1 MKNLIITITLSLL
14 AVLFFYMDEASR
26 ANKKVMYVLSHDNG
40 KESLLFDD
48 FSEALPPV
56 FDDVFTMQDGLM
68 RAMKNGYSVI
78 VTEKGK
84 ILPGEYLRIKEF
96 KEDLSSVK
104 SKDNKCG
111 FINRSGKVIIPFEY
125 EDAGNFS
132 EGFAPVK
139 KDGKWGY
146 ISRTGEVEI
155 PFEFDEAS
163 DFSEEYAVVSKNGK
177 AGFIDKNGVSP
188 TGFVFHSAKPFRFGV
203 AVAKKGDE
211 NHLINKKWETI
222 YVSKSSISPFPVG
235 ENVLSLRAIVL
246 PPLVNNDKVIL
257 RESDA
262 DRVYPEFKNSLLVFE
277 KNRKFGAIDTDGNI
291 VAPAKF
297 DRVSILNNGYLLV
310 REGSKKGLM
319 NKSGEYVLKIKPEYY
334 DIRVLDSGKIIAL
347 EGDTLKIISADLKK
361 EVVVSDINMI
371 LGVRDGKIIVQ
382 KAGIKVVLDENGA
395 ISVEAPV
402 GKDPVGKD
410 PVEEENDNSSKIS
423 VYGRTCGF
431 VDGLA
436 RVEQSGNILYINKSG
451 NIVLRGK
458 WLRRVDWRDVYAC
471 GRRGDFGWW

>member
-1 MKNLIITITLSLL
+1 MRNLIILITLSLL
-14 AVLFFYMDEASR
+14 ALLCVYMDEASR

-48 FSEALPPV
+48 FSEALPPI
-56 FDDVFTMQDGLM
+56 FDKVFTMQDGLM
-68 RAMKNGYSVI
+68 RALKNGYSVI
-78 VTEKGK
+78 VSDKGK

-104 SKDNKCG
+104 SKDSKCG
-111 FINRSGKVIIPFEY
+111 FIDRSGKVVIPFEY

-139 KDGKWGY
+139 KEGKWGY
-146 ISRTGEVEI
+146 ISRSGEVKI

-163 DFSEEYAVVSKNGK
+163 DFSEEYAVVSQNGH

-188 TGFVFHSAKPFRFGV
+188 TGFVFDSVEPFQFGV

-211 NHLINKKWETI
+211 NHVINKKWETI
-222 YVSKSSISPFPVG
+222 YVSKSYLSPFPIG
-235 ENVLSLRAIVL
+235 ENVLSLRVSNL
-246 PPLVNNDKVIL
+246 PPLVTNGEIIL

-262 DRVYPEFKNSLLVFE
+262 DRVYPKFENSLLVFE
-277 KNRKFGAIDTDGNI
+277 KNRKFGAVNTNGNI
-291 VAPAKF
+291 VAPANF
-297 DRVSILNNGYLLV
+297 DSVIILKHGYLLV

-319 NKSGEYVLKIKPEYY
+319 NKIGEYVLEIKPEYY
-334 DIRVLDSGKIIAL
+334 DIRVLDSGKIVAL
-347 EGDTLKIISADLKK
+347 EGDTLKIISDDLKK

-371 LGVRDGKIIVQ
+371 LRVRDGKIIVQ
-382 KAGIKVVLDENGA
+382 KAGEKVVLDEDGGVSA
-395 ISVEAPV
+395 EAPV
-402 GKDPVGKD
+402 SED
-410 PVEEENDNSSKIS
+410 PVEKKKNSPSRNS

-436 RVEQSGNILYINKSG
+436 RVEQSGNILYIDKSG

-458 WLRRVDWRDVYAC
+458 WLRRVDWKDIYAC
-471 GRRGDFGWW
+471 GRRGDFGFW

>member
-1 MKNLIITITLSLL
+1 MKNLIILITLSLL

-56 FDDVFTMQDGLM
+56 FDEVFTMQDGLM
-68 RAMKNGYSVI
+68 RALKNGYSVI

-84 ILPGEYLRIKEF
+84 ILPGEYLRINEF

-104 SKDNKCG
+104 SKDKKWG
-111 FINRSGKVIIPFEY
+111 FIDRSGKIVITFEY

-132 EGFAPVK
+132 EGLAPVK
-139 KDGKWGY
+139 KEGKWGY
-146 ISRTGEVEI
+146 ISRTGEVKI

-163 DFSEEYAVVSKNGK
+163 DFSEEYAVVSKNGE

-188 TGFVFHSAKPFRFGV
+188 TGFVFDSAKPFRFGV
-203 AVAKKGDE
+203 AVVKNGDE
-211 NHLINKKWETI
+211 NHLINKKWKTI

-235 ENVLSLRAIVL
+235 ENVLSLRAFVL

-262 DRVYPEFKNSLLVFE
+262 DRVYPKFENSLLVFE
-277 KNRKFGAIDTDGNI
+277 KNRKFGAVNTNGNI
-291 VAPAKF
+291 VAPANF
-297 DRVSILNNGYLLV
+297 DSVIILNNGYLLV

-319 NKSGEYVLKIKPEYY
+319 NKSGEYVLEIKPEYY

-382 KAGIKVVLDENGA
+382 KAGKKVVLDENGA

-402 GKDPVGKD
+402 GKDPVKEEKD
-410 PVEEENDNSSKIS
+410 NPSKIS

-436 RVEQSGNILYINKSG
+436 RVEQSGNILYIDKMV
-451 NIVLRGK
+451 NIKNTVCR
-458 WLRRVDWRDVYAC
+458 
-471 GRRGDFGWW
+471 FS

>member
-84 ILPGEYLRIKEF
+84 ILPGEYLHINEF
-96 KEDLSSVK
+96 KEELSSVK

-111 FINRSGKVIIPFEY
+111 FIDRSGKVVIPLEY

-139 KDGKWGY
+139 KEGKWGY
-146 ISRTGEVEI
+146 ISKSGEVKI

-163 DFSEEYAVVSKNGK
+163 DFSEEYAVVSQNRK

-188 TGFVFHSAKPFRFGV
+188 TGFVFDSGEPFRYGV
-203 AVAKKGDE
+203 AVVKNGDE
-211 NHLINKKWETI
+211 NHVINKKWETI
-222 YVSKSSISPFPVG
+222 YVSKSHVFPFHIG
-235 ENVLSLRAIVL
+235 ENVISLKFFSF
-246 PPLVNNDKVIL
+246 PPLVKNGEIIL

-262 DRVYPEFKNSLLVFE
+262 DKVFTPVSGSLILFK
-277 KNRKFGAIDTDGNI
+277 KNDKYGAIDTNGNI
-291 VAPAKF
+291 VVPANF
-297 DRVSILNNGYLLV
+297 DNLDEVTKDKN
-310 REGSKKGLM
+310 
-319 NKSGEYVLKIKPEYY
+319 YVKIKETRDKKTLSNKDVSVYNEN
-334 DIRVLDSGKIIAL
+334 GKYGLTDQEAIK
-347 EGDTLKIISADLKK
+347 KIESADFYN
-361 EVVVSDINMI
+361 V
-371 LGVRDGKIIVQ
+371 
-382 KAGIKVVLDENGA
+382 
-395 ISVEAPV
+395 
-402 GKDPVGKD
+402 
-410 PVEEENDNSSKIS
+410 
-423 VYGRTCGF
+423 CGF
-431 VDGLA
+431 VDGFA
-436 RVEQSGNILYINKSG
+436 HVEKNGHSFLIDKTGTP
-451 NIVLRGK
+451 VLNGK
-458 WLRRVDWRDVYAC
+458 HLRRVDWKDIYAC

>member
-1 MKNLIITITLSLL
+1 MKNLIILIFLLLL
-14 AVLFFYMDEASR
+14 AVLCVYMDEASN
-26 ANKKVMYVLSHDNG
+26 ANKKVLYVLSHDNG

-56 FDDVFTMQDGLM
+56 FDEVFTMQDGLM
-68 RAMKNGYSVI
+68 RAMKNGFSVI

-84 ILPGEYLRIKEF
+84 ILPGEYLHINEF

-111 FINRSGKVIIPFEY
+111 FIDRSGKVVIPLEY

-132 EGFAPVK
+132 EGLAPVK

-146 ISRTGEVEI
+146 ISKSGEVKI

-163 DFSEEYAVVSKNGK
+163 DFSEEYAVVSQNRK

-188 TGFVFHSAKPFRFGV
+188 TGFVFDSGEPFRYGV
-203 AVAKKGDE
+203 AVVKNGDE
-211 NHLINKKWETI
+211 NHVINKKWETI

-235 ENVLSLRAIVL
+235 ENVLSLRAFVL

-277 KNRKFGAIDTDGNI
+277 KNREFGAIDTDGNI

-297 DRVSILNNGYLLV
+297 DWVSILKNEYLLV
-310 REGSKKGLM
+310 RKGSKKGLM
-319 NKSGEYVLKIKPEYY
+319 NKSGEYILEIKPEYY
-334 DIRVLDSGKIIAL
+334 DIRVLDSGKIVAL
-347 EGDTLKIISADLKK
+347 EGDTLKIISDDLKT
-361 EVVVSDINMI
+361 ETVVSDINMI
-371 LGVRDGKIIVQ
+371 LEVRDGKIIVQ
-382 KAGIKVVLDENGA
+382 KAGKKVVLDENGA

-402 GKDPVGKD
+402 GKDPV
-410 PVEEENDNSSKIS
+410 EEEKDNPSKIS

-436 RVEQSGNILYINKSG
+436 RVEQSGNILYIDKSG

-458 WLRRVDWRDVYAC
+458 WLRRVDWKDVYAC
-471 GRRGDFGWW
+471 GRRGDFGYW

>member
-1 MKNLIITITLSLL
+1 MKNLIILITLSLL
-14 AVLFFYMDEASR
+14 ALLCVYMDEASR
-26 ANKKVMYVLSHDNG
+26 ANKKVLYVLSHDNG
-40 KESLLFDD
+40 KKSLLFDD
-48 FSEALPPV
+48 FSEALPPI
-56 FDDVFTMQDGLM
+56 FDKVFTMQDGLM

-78 VTEKGK
+78 VSEKGK
-84 ILPGEYLRIKEF
+84 ILPGEYQHINEF

-104 SKDNKCG
+104 SKDNKWG
-111 FINRSGKVIIPFEY
+111 FIDRSGKVVILLEY

-139 KDGKWGY
+139 KEGKWGY
-146 ISRTGEVEI
+146 ISRSGEMKI

-163 DFSEEYAVVSKNGK
+163 NFSEEYAVVSKNGE

-188 TGFVFHSAKPFRFGV
+188 TGFVFDSAKPFRYGV
-203 AVAKKGDE
+203 AVVKKGDE
-211 NHLINKKWETI
+211 NHVINKKWETI
-222 YVSKSSISPFPVG
+222 YVSKSLT
-235 ENVLSLRAIVL
+235 VLSPIGDNVYADGLIF
-246 PPLVNNDKVIL
+246 PPLVKNDRVIM
-257 RESDA
+257 SKDDA
-262 DRVYPEFKNSLLVFE
+262 DRVYPEFENSLLVFE
-277 KNRKFGAIDTDGNI
+277 KNRKFGAIDSDGNI

-319 NKSGEYVLKIKPEYY
+319 NKSGEYVLEIKPKYY
-334 DIRVLDSGKIIAL
+334 DIRVLDSGKIVAL
-347 EGDTLKIISADLKK
+347 EGDALKIISADLKT
-361 EVVVSDINMI
+361 EAIVSDINMI

-382 KAGIKVVLDENGA
+382 KAGKKVVLDENGA

-402 GKDPVGKD
+402 GKDPV
-410 PVEEENDNSSKIS
+410 EEENDNPSKIS

-436 RVEQSGNILYINKSG
+436 RVEQSGNILYIDKSG

-458 WLRRVDWRDVYAC
+458 WLRRVDWKDVYAC
-471 GRRGDFGWW
+471 GRRGDFGYW

>member
-1 MKNLIITITLSLL
+1 MRNLIILITLSLL
-14 AVLFFYMDEASR
+14 ALLFVYMDEASR
-26 ANKKVMYVLSHDNG
+26 ANKKVLYVLSHDNG

-56 FDDVFTMQDGLM
+56 FDKVFTMQDGLM
-68 RAMKNGYSVI
+68 RALKNGYSVV

-84 ILPGEYLRIKEF
+84 ILPGEYQHINEF
-96 KEDLSSVK
+96 KEALSSVK
-104 SKDNKCG
+104 SKDNKWG
-111 FINRSGKVIIPFEY
+111 FIDRSGKVVIPCEY

-146 ISRTGEVEI
+146 ISRTGEVKI
-155 PFEFDEAS
+155 PFEFDKAS

-235 ENVLSLRAIVL
+235 ENVLSLRAIVVPS

-297 DRVSILNNGYLLV
+297 DWVSILKNGYLLV

-319 NKSGEYVLKIKPEYY
+319 NKSGEYILKIKPEYY

-382 KAGIKVVLDENGA
+382 KAGKKVVLDENGA
-395 ISVEAPV
+395 ISVEAL
-402 GKDPVGKD
+402 VGKD
-410 PVEEENDNSSKIS
+410 PVEEANDNSSKIS

-471 GRRGDFGWW
+471 GRRGDFGFW

>member
-1 MKNLIITITLSLL
+1 MKNLIILITLSLL

-56 FDDVFTMQDGLM
+56 FDEVFTMQDGLM
-68 RAMKNGYSVI
+68 RALKNGYSVI

-84 ILPGEYLRIKEF
+84 ILPGEYLRINEF

-104 SKDNKCG
+104 SKDKKWG
-111 FINRSGKVIIPFEY
+111 FIDRSGKIVITFEY

-132 EGFAPVK
+132 EGLAPVK
-139 KDGKWGY
+139 KEGKWGY
-146 ISRTGEVEI
+146 ISRTGEVKI

-163 DFSEEYAVVSKNGK
+163 DFSEEYAVVSKNGE

-188 TGFVFHSAKPFRFGV
+188 TGFVFDSAKPFRFGV
-203 AVAKKGDE
+203 AVVKNGDE
-211 NHLINKKWETI
+211 NHLINKKWKTI

-235 ENVLSLRAIVL
+235 ENVLSLRAFVL

-262 DRVYPEFKNSLLVFE
+262 DRVYPKFENSLLVFE
-277 KNRKFGAIDTDGNI
+277 KNRKFGAVNTNGNI
-291 VAPAKF
+291 VAPANF
-297 DRVSILNNGYLLV
+297 DSVIILNNGYLLV

-319 NKSGEYVLKIKPEYY
+319 NKSGEYVLEIKPEYY

-382 KAGIKVVLDENGA
+382 KAGKKVVLDENGA

-402 GKDPVGKD
+402 GKDPVKEEKD
-410 PVEEENDNSSKIS
+410 NPSKIS

-436 RVEQSGNILYINKSG
+436 RVEQSGNILYIDKSG

-471 GRRGDFGWW
+471 GRRGDFGFW

>member
-1 MKNLIITITLSLL
+1 MRNLIILITLSLL
-14 AVLFFYMDEASR
+14 ALLLVYMDEASR
-26 ANKKVMYVLSHDNG
+26 ANKKVTYVLGNEN
-40 KESLLFDD
+40 KKYSLLFDD

-56 FDDVFTMQDGLM
+56 FDKVFTMQDGLM
-68 RAMKNGYSVI
+68 RAMKNGYSVV

-84 ILPGEYLRIKEF
+84 ILPGEYLRINEF

-111 FINRSGKVIIPFEY
+111 FIDRNGKIVIPFEY

-132 EGFAPVK
+132 EGFASVK

-146 ISRTGEVEI
+146 ISRSGEMKI

-163 DFSEEYAVVSKNGK
+163 DFSEEYAVVSKNGE
-177 AGFIDKNGVSP
+177 AGFIDKSGVSP
-188 TGFVFHSAKPFRFGV
+188 TGFVFDSGEPFRFGV
-203 AVAKKGDE
+203 AVVKNGDE

-222 YVSKSSISPFPVG
+222 YVSKSRFSPFPIG
-235 ENVLSLRAIVL
+235 ENVYADGLIF
-246 PPLVNNDKVIL
+246 PPLVKNDKVIMHK
-257 RESDA
+257 EDA
-262 DRVYPEFKNSLLVFE
+262 DRVYPKFENSLLVFE
-277 KNRKFGAIDTDGNI
+277 KNRKFGAIDSDGNI
-291 VAPAKF
+291 VAPANF
-297 DRVSILNNGYLLV
+297 DSVIILKHGYLLV

-319 NKSGEYVLKIKPEYY
+319 NKIGEYVLEIKPEYY
-334 DIRVLDSGKIIAL
+334 DIRVLDSGKIVAL
-347 EGDTLKIISADLKK
+347 EGDTLKIISDDLKT
-361 EVVVSDINMI
+361 ETVVSDINMI

-382 KAGIKVVLDENGA
+382 KAGKKVVLDENGA

-402 GKDPVGKD
+402 GKDPV
-410 PVEEENDNSSKIS
+410 EEEKDNPSKIS

-436 RVEQSGNILYINKSG
+436 RVEQSGNILYIDKSG

-458 WLRRVDWRDVYAC
+458 WLRRVDWKDVYAC
-471 GRRGDFGWW
+471 GRRGDFGYW